1 MERGLRFIYAT
12 TPLILV
18 FIQPNAILYITMY
31 IQCYYEVIMVKKL
44 KKIGN
49 SQGIIIDKAVLELL
63 KITMDT
69 PLEIETDGQ
78 NLIIKPIREAPTNR
92 QSRIAELTNKVSDT
106 HQETFRRLAQ

>member
-1 MERGLRFIYAT
+1 M
-12 TPLILV
+12 
-18 FIQPNAILYITMY
+18 
-31 IQCYYEVIMVKKL
+31 IQCYNDVIMVKKL

-49 SQGIIIDKAVLELL
+49 SQGLIIDKAVLELL

-78 NLIIKPIREAPTNR
+78 NLIIKPIRESPTDR
-92 QSRIAELTNKVSDT
+92 QSRIATLTNKVSDT

>member
-1 MERGLRFIYAT
+1 
-12 TPLILV
+12 
-18 FIQPNAILYITMY
+18 
-31 IQCYYEVIMVKKL
+31 MVKKL
-44 KKIGN
+44 KRIGN

-78 NLIIKPIREAPTNR
+78 NLIIKPIRETSTDR
-92 QSRIAELTNKVSDT
+92 QSRIAALTNKVSDT

>member
-1 MERGLRFIYAT
+1 
-12 TPLILV
+12 
-18 FIQPNAILYITMY
+18 
-31 IQCYYEVIMVKKL
+31 MVKKL
-44 KKIGN
+44 KRIGN

-78 NLIIKPIREAPTNR
+78 NLIIKPIRESDTSNEPQDR
-92 QSRIAELTNKVSDT
+92 QSRIATLTNKVSDT

>member
-1 MERGLRFIYAT
+1 
-12 TPLILV
+12 
-18 FIQPNAILYITMY
+18 
-31 IQCYYEVIMVKKL
+31 MVKKL

-78 NLIIKPIREAPTNR
+78 NLIIKPIRESPIDR
-92 QSRIAELTNKVSDT
+92 QSRIAALTNKVSDT

>member
-1 MERGLRFIYAT
+1 
-12 TPLILV
+12 
-18 FIQPNAILYITMY
+18 
-31 IQCYYEVIMVKKL
+31 MVKKL

-49 SQGIIIDKAVLELL
+49 SQGLIIDKAVLELL

-78 NLIIKPIREAPTNR
+78 NLIIKPIRESPTDH
-92 QSRIAELTNKVSDT
+92 QSRIAALTNKVSDT